1 MQKDGSSEQT
11 SSSSNGKGSVLVV
24 DDEPQLAGMHA
35 MMLEQ
40 EYEVMT
46 AVSADE
52 ALEILTSDTDV
63 VLIDRRMPG
72 MSGDELARRIRAMG
86 NETRI
91 AMITAVNPD
100 IDVLDVP
107 FDAYIIKPVRK
118 RDLLDI
124 VDHLYHRQR
133 YSAQVQEL
141 LTISTRL
148 AAIETSLPEQELQS
162 IEEYSYLRDR
172 RDELLRSTHH
182 RLSTV
187 LEASQDRLVYRDL
200 FGSIP
205 G

>member
-11 SSSSNGKGSVLVV
+11 SSSSNGKGLVLVV